1 MRTLSAISTLS
12 LSTLFVAGM
21 TLVTPAHAQSTLD
34 LGSIPSGQTAAMVV
48 TVDQIEL
55 MLFGENKVQMP
66 NDILDASIDGYGNY
80 SIPQSEVQSD
90 AIETEDGVL
99 VQPTLTGPISG
110 KINPSNGEW
119 TMNINLNFVLSG
131 TGIPAG
137 CYVGPVAW
145 KLTSLNDGGAELYST
160 STGEAVLRDD
170 TFTIPAVSSANGCGS
185 AANKINEKMG
195 LPTSSGE
202 NWVEYS
208 VNVSPIVVGGAC
220 LSSVTEV
227 ESSGTQTLS
236 CAPKTISGKIASS
249 SDRDTYVFSGVASGK
264 KVYVEHIA
272 TYTYKFSESCVSDED
287 SIIKSYSG
295 PLVKLNSS
303 TAYAKSTKTST
314 GGKSCELGGGG
325 STYTT
330 VTTYTLKREVA
341 ASNGSYSIV
350 VDPNSVTDATF
361 PVTGS
366 YKLNVYVQ

>member
-12 LSTLFVAGM
+12 LSTLFIAGM

-34 LGSIPSGQTAAMVV
+34 LGSIPSGQTKAFVV
-48 TVDQIEL
+48 NIEETEFQ
-55 MLFGENKVQMP
+55 LFGENKVQMP
-66 NDILDASIDGYGNY
+66 NDALDASIDSYGNY
-80 SIPQSEVQSD
+80 SIPQSEVVLAEIPAS
-90 AIETEDGVL
+90 EGV
-99 VQPTLTGPISG
+99 VVTPKLTGPITG

-119 TMNINLNFVLSG
+119 TMAINLKFELSG
-131 TGIPAG
+131 DNIEPG

-170 TFTIPAVSSANGCGS
+170 TFIVPAVSEANGCGL
-185 AANKINEKMG
+185 ATNKINNDMG

-208 VNVSPIVVGGAC
+208 VSASPIVVGSPC
-220 LSSVTEV
+220 LSSVSEV
-227 ESSGTQTLS
+227 ESSSPQPLS

-249 SDRDTYVFSGVASGK
+249 SDRDTYVISGVASGK

-272 TYTYKFSESCVSDED
+272 TYTYKFAEDCVNAED

-295 PLVKLNSS
+295 PLLKLNSS
-303 TAYAKSTKTST
+303 TAYATSTKTST
-314 GGKSCELGGGG
+314 GGKSCEMGGGG
-325 STYTT
+325 STYTS

-341 ASNGSYSIV
+341 ASNGTYSIV
-350 VDPNSVTDATF
+350 VDPNTVTNANF

>member
-12 LSTLFVAGM
+12 LSTLFIAGM
-21 TLVTPAHAQSTLD
+21 TVATPAHAQSTLN
-34 LGSIPSGQTAAMVV
+34 LGSIPSGQTAALVV
-48 TVDQIEL
+48 NIEETEFQ
-55 MLFGENKVQMP
+55 LFGEHKVQAP
-66 NDILDASIDGYGNY
+66 NEALNATIDGYGNY
-80 SIPQSEVQSD
+80 SIPQSEVVLDS
-90 AIETEDGVL
+90 IETEEGVL

-110 KINPSNGEW
+110 VINPGSGEW
-119 TMNINLNFVLSG
+119 TMAINLKFLLSG
-131 TGIPAG
+131 TGIPSG
-137 CYVGPVAW
+137 CYVGPVSW
-145 KLTSLNDGGAELYST
+145 RLTSLNDGDAELYST

-170 TFTIPAVSSANGCGS
+170 TFTVPAVGSANGCGS

-195 LPTSSGE
+195 LPTSTGE

-208 VNVSPIVVGGAC
+208 VRVSPIVVGSAC
-220 LSSVTEV
+220 LSNVSEV
-227 ESSGTQTLS
+227 ESSNPQALS

-249 SDRDTYVFSGVASGK
+249 SDRDTYVISGVASGK

-272 TYTYKFSESCVSDED
+272 TYTYKFSEDCVNGDD

-295 PLVKLNSS
+295 PLLKLNSS
-303 TAYAKSTKTST
+303 TAYTKSTKSST
-314 GGKSCELGGGG
+314 GGKSCEMGGGG

-350 VDPNSVTDATF
+350 VDPNTLTDATF